1 MLLIRASS
9 RIRTEEEVV
18 KRKHIL
24 RWIVAGGI
32 WAASAACLSPPVE
45 SPQTK
50 VIQQTPIRVP
60 QNEQNQVD
68 ILFLVDNS
76 PSMDAMQTELKNKF
90 GEFFTVFEQLAM
102 AGTYADLNIGV
113 VTSDYGA
120 GAVDNL
126 SGGCQKSPGG
136 QRGLLQTT
144 AAAGTPEAMA
154 GCMGP
159 QGANFIHYAFNPG
172 GGATANLPGG
182 ATDAASLVSTF
193 TCMASVG
200 SGGCGFE
207 HQLESVYAAL
217 KNNNE
222 NKGFLRPGALLT
234 VVFVT
239 NEDDGSGPPTTDVFN
254 PDPAKAAP
262 PPAGYGAID
271 TYRQTDQGVAC
282 MINGALALTPYADS
296 GGPLSGCIGAPN
308 VMGGSPMLGG
318 EYDVS
323 RYINLFTL
331 ATGQGGVKDDPL
343 NNVILVGIDAPEQP
357 VQIVQILMG
366 TGNGKGAY
374 PNPAA
379 YQPCPAPNTVD
390 GKTCL
395 VRLQHSCQNTVQ
407 PGFFGDP
414 AVRLNTVINKA
425 QFKNITSICGTD
437 LTQTPDYT
445 AALQAV
451 GNLISSAI
459 KPGCIPAKLAMPID
473 CVVEDVTSLSDGT
486 VTEKQLPQCSLDNS
500 GNPLSSN
507 TFPCWAVQHKDKCVG
522 TAPGDSPDGVGITV
536 FRNNIPPP
544 ANTSARVECATVAG

>member
-1 MLLIRASS
+1 
-9 RIRTEEEVV
+9 V

-24 RWIVAGGI
+24 RWLVVGGV

-45 SPQTK
+45 SPQAK

-60 QNEQNQVD
+60 QNEQNKVD

-76 PSMDAMQTELKNKF
+76 PSMDAMQTELKKKF
-90 GEFFTVFEQLAM
+90 DQFFTVFETLASS
-102 AGTYADLNIGV
+102 GTFADLNIGV

-120 GAVDNL
+120 GNTPNL
-126 SGGCQKSPGG
+126 SGGCDKSPGG
-136 QRGLLQTT
+136 QRGILQTA

-159 QGANFIHYAFNPG
+159 QGNPFIHYAFNPG

-182 ATDAASLVSTF
+182 ATDTASLVSTF

-200 SGGCGFE
+200 SNGCGFE

-217 KNNNE
+217 KNTNE
-222 NKGFLRPGALLT
+222 NKGFLRPDALLT

-254 PDPAKAAP
+254 PDPAKASP
-262 PPAGYGAID
+262 PPMGYGAVD
-271 TYRQTDQGVAC
+271 TYRQTDFGVAC
-282 MINGALALTPYADS
+282 QVSGMLALTPYADS

-308 VMGGSPMLGG
+308 VQGSSPMLGG

-323 RYINLFTL
+323 RYINLFL
-331 ATGQGGVKDDPL
+331 KPTGQGGVKDDPL
-343 NNVILVGIDAPEQP
+343 NNVILVGIDAPETP
-357 VQIVQILMG
+357 VTIVQVAAN
-366 TGNGKGAY
+366 TGAGKGTF

-414 AVRLNTVINKA
+414 AVRLNSVINKA
-425 QFKNITSICGTD
+425 QFKNITSICGSD
-437 LTQTPDYT
+437 LTQTPDYSS
-445 AALQAV
+445 ALQAV
-451 GNLISSAI
+451 GMLISSAI
-459 KPGCIPAKLAMPID
+459 KPGCIGAKLTNPPD
-473 CVVEDVTSLSDGT
+473 CVVEDVTSNPDGS
-486 VTEKQLPQCSLDNS
+486 VTEHQLPECTLDNN
-500 GNPLSSN
+500 GNPVGGS
-507 TFPCWAVQHKDKCVG
+507 TYPCWAVVKKAMCMGNGPG
-522 TAPGDSPDGVGITV
+522 TSPDGVGVTI
-536 FRNNIPPP
+536 FRNNVPPP
-544 ANTSARVECATVAG
+544 ANTSARVECSTIAG